1 MEQQPQRTALSGLQ
15 IAGIVVAAMLITMVA
30 TLLIAKA
37 WFFPSPFEPVVL
49 SPTEEKQLERK
60 LAHFD
65 RIGTPPAPASEQAN
79 ETPPPVLTTVEPE
92 PYSEEGA
99 SREIKLNER
108 EINAMVAKNTDLADK
123 MAIDFADNL
132 VSIKMLIPL
141 DPDFPLLGGKI
152 LKVRAGAEVAV
163 RENMPVFVLRGV
175 SIMGVPL
182 PNAWMGNLKNLDLVK
197 VFGSEPGFWQ
207 SFAAGVAAIQV
218 QEGHLQIT
226 LKE

>member
-15 IAGIVVAAMLITMVA
+15 IVGIVVAAMLITMVA

-37 WFFPSPFEPVVL
+37 WFFPSPFKPVVL
-49 SPTEEKQLERK
+49 SPTEEKQLELK
-60 LAHFD
+60 LAQFD
-65 RIGTPPAPASEQAN
+65 RIGTPPTPATEQVN
-79 ETPPPVLTTVEPE
+79 ETPSPVPTVEPE

-99 SREIKLNER
+99 SREIKLTER

-132 VSIKMLIPL
+132 VSIKMLIPM

-152 LKVRAGAEVAV
+152 LKVRAGAEMAF

-182 PNAWMGNLKNLDLVK
+182 PNAWLGNLKNLDLVK

-218 QEGHLQIT
+218 QEGNLQIT

>member
-15 IAGIVVAAMLITMVA
+15 IIGIVVAAMLITMVV

-37 WFFPSPFEPVVL
+37 WLFPSPFKPVVL
-49 SPTEEKQLERK
+49 SPTEEKQLELK
-60 LAHFD
+60 LAQFD
-65 RIGTPPAPASEQAN
+65 RIGTPSTPATEQVN
-79 ETPPPVLTTVEPE
+79 GTPSPVPTMEPE
-92 PYSEEGA
+92 PYNEEGA
-99 SREIKLNER
+99 SREIKLTER

-132 VSIKMLIPL
+132 VSIKMLIPM

-152 LKVRAGAEVAV
+152 LKVRAGAEVDF

-182 PNAWMGNLKNLDLVK
+182 PNAWLGNLKNLDLVK
-197 VFGSEPGFWQ
+197 VFGSEPGFWR

-218 QEGHLQIT
+218 QEGNLQIT